1 MVDLMRKHF
10 LAVIDAPHATGKSYA
25 ASWEIARC
33 FSESENHSGINSCI
47 VFGQHKSYSKY
58 LEKCIYYDDF
68 NATLEMKKVTST
80 ELFVPKYDLVIV
92 DGCIEELRKSTLC
105 HWLASS
111 KKLVVIHDSTKFYKE
126 GSTIEKVKALC
137 NDILLIVICHLERF
151 S

>member
-47 VFGQHKSYSKY
+47 VFGQHKSYPEY
-58 LEKCIYYDDF
+58 LEKFDDLH
-68 NATLEMKKVTST
+68 ATWEMKEFTST
-80 ELFVPKYDLVIV
+80 ELFALKYDLVIV

-105 HWLASS
+105 HWLAQS